1 MRVAAI
7 VAFMLV
13 SGAVFASQA
22 EAQDANAMKVLEC
35 LEIKDSATRLACFD
49 VRTPLLKPGP
59 QPAAKGLGIVTRAP
73 APATAPAAPAG
84 TASIVPTQT
93 LDRISVGVSA
103 IGIGPDGKLRFT
115 LSNGETWRQTDST
128 ALKNLG
134 KGPWEAELRKAAL
147 GSYML
152 RIGNKAAVR
161 VAQVK

>member
-13 SGAVFASQA
+13 SGAVLAPTA
-22 EAQDANAMKVLEC
+22 LAQDANAMKVLEC

-59 QPAAKGLGIVTRAP
+59 QPAAKGLGIVTRPP
-73 APATAPAAPAG
+73 APTAPAG
-84 TASIVPTQT
+84 TDSIVPTQT

-134 KGPWEAELRKAAL
+134 KGPWEAELRKAAM

-152 RIGNKAAVR
+152 RVGSKAAVR
-161 VAQVK
+161 VAPVK

>member
-1 MRVAAI
+1 MRVVAI
-7 VAFMLV
+7 VAFMLA
-13 SGAVFASQA
+13 SGAILAPGA
-22 EAQDANAMKVLEC
+22 LAQDANAMKVLEC
-35 LEIKDSATRLACFD
+35 LELKDSSTRLACFD
-49 VRTPLLKPGP
+49 VRAPLLKPGP
-59 QPAAKGLGIVTRAP
+59 QKSPEGPGFVARPPAQ
-73 APATAPAAPAG
+73 ATAPA
-84 TASIVPTQT
+84 TTLIVPKQT

-128 ALKNLG
+128 SLKNLG
-134 KGPWEAELRKAAL
+134 KGPWEAELRKAAM